1 MSKSVSNGV
10 LLRDF
15 LVFQLKLA
23 IDGLKGLVMWQLAIV
38 AFAVDLLFGGENKGR
53 LFYKVLSLAERFDL
67 WLNLYGASTRARMSG
82 DGLFGASR
90 AGANTMLGKLEQMVR
105 DFGIE
110 DPLESDQT
118 DTRRRYAA

>member
-38 AFAVDLLFGGENKGR
+38 AFAIDLLFGGENKGR

-67 WLNLYGASTRARMSG
+67 WLNLYGASTRAHTSS
-82 DGLFGASR
+82 DGLFGVSR

-110 DPLESDQT
+110 DPLGEDQT